1 MKMAVDKDINNIKKN
16 SNNTLNIN
24 VIFSVELIKIKQEI
38 FLIFLQ
44 PATSKMNDDVDVNVV
59 LIFQCVEIV
68 CVCTDCECQHLSL
81 PKQSDCLDD
90 ICITHTFVEE

>member
-1 MKMAVDKDINNIKKN
+1 M
-16 SNNTLNIN
+16 
-24 VIFSVELIKIKQEI
+24 IF
-38 FLIFLQ
+38 FQ
-44 PATSKMNDDVDVNVV
+44 PATSKMNHDVI

-68 CVCTDCECQHLSL
+68 CVCSDCECQHLSL